1 MALEQ
6 QLVRAHEEL
15 ASGDLR
21 LEINVRLKVVRPVLR
36 ELGWDDRDTS
46 HMVAERRIGKRRAV
60 DEALFDEFGNPA
72 VFVEA
77 KRQRHL
83 QDKTRYEQ
91 ARHQLF
97 RYARDE
103 PARLLLLTDGE
114 TWDFFLRRAPGPP
127 SERRFLRLTLTEPER
142 LAEAAT
148 ELRRFL
154 GRTAVLDGS
163 AVRAARARLR
173 REKEG
178 AERRLHMQIAW
189 QKLLASADK
198 TMRSRLADR
207 VERDAGRRPSAR
219 EVNGFLRA
227 QGELV
232 ASDNDPISP
241 PPRPYSYDE
250 LFPDDIPRTNYAR
263 DELEHLLPDEM
274 ADVVEFW
281 TEEWEV
287 AEPAELD
294 SWPDESS
301 WDIQFVL
308 YAQDLHDGW
317 AAAVDEIH
325 EAAEGYD
332 DERTCLEAM
341 RMVELRHFAK
351 RLSIQPGGRSKQ
363 DTVEALVECL
373 DWF

>member
-1 MALEQ
+1 MALER

-21 LEINVRLKVVRPVLR
+21 LEINGAFAFLWD
-36 ELGWDDRDTS
+36 LGWDDRVTS

-60 DEALFDEFGNPA
+60 DEALFDECGNPA

-77 KRQRHL
+77 KRQRYL
-83 QDKTRYEQ
+83 QDETRYEQ
-91 ARHQLF
+91 ARRQLF

-103 PARLLLLTDGE
+103 SARILLLTDGE
-114 TWDFFLRRAPGPP
+114 TWDFFLRRAPGSP
-127 SERRFLRLTLTEPER
+127 SERRFLRLTLTEPEG
-142 LAEAAT
+142 LAEAAA

-154 GRTAVLDGS
+154 ARTVVLDGS
-163 AVRAARARLR
+163 AVRAAQARLK
-173 REKEG
+173 RENAR
-178 AERRLHMQIAW
+178 AERWLHMQIAW
-189 QKLLASADK
+189 QRLLGTANK
-198 TMRSRLADR
+198 TVRSRLADS

-219 EVNGFLRA
+219 EVNEFLRT
-227 QGELV
+227 QGEFV
-232 ASDNDPISP
+232 VPEKDPNSH

-250 LFPDDIPRTNYAR
+250 LFPDDVPRTNYAR

-287 AEPAELD
+287 AEPAERD
-294 SWPDESS
+294 FGPDELS

-325 EAAEGYD
+325 EAAAGYD

-351 RLSIQPGGRSKQ
+351 RLPIQPGGRSKQ
-363 DTVEALVECL
+363 DTVEALVACL
-373 DWF
+373 EWF